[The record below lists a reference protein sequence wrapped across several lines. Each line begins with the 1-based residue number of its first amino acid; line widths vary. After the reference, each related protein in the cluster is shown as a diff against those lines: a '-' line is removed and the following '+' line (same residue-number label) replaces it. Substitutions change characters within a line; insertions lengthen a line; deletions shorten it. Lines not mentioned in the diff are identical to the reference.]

1 MRIDLYYQETK
12 SLSHFRNLFIKNIYD
27 ILRNY
32 FEDAKKIISGE
43 QMDENAM
50 IQYAKDGDMDAFNRL
65 VLEYQDLAFQVAYRI
80 MGEMESAE
88 DVVQESFIAAYRKIN
103 TFKGGSFKAWVC
115 RIVTNRCYDELRKR
129 KRRPTIPLDPLNE
142 DDETI
147 DSNEWLEDPGESPEE
162 SAIRTELNS
171 AIQWCLNKLDFDFRT
186 VVVLIDIQGIDYK
199 EAAEIV
205 KKPLGT
211 VKSRLARARHRLQDC
226 LQNFAELL
234 PSSYRLNS
242 KRTAE

>member
-12 SLSHFRNLFIKNIYD
+12 NLSHFQNLFIRNIYD

-32 FEDAKKIISGE
+32 FEDAIKIFSGE
-43 QMDENAM
+43 LMDENAM

-65 VLEYQDLAFQVAYRI
+65 VLEYQDLTFQVAYRI

-103 TFKGGSFKAWVC
+103 SFKGGSFKAWVC

-186 VVVLIDIQGIDYK
+186 VVVLVDIQGIDYK

>member
-1 MRIDLYYQETK
+1 
-12 SLSHFRNLFIKNIYD
+12 
-27 ILRNY
+27 
-32 FEDAKKIISGE
+32 
-43 QMDENAM
+43 M
-50 IQYAKDGDMDAFNRL
+50 IQYAKDGDLDAFNRL

-80 MGEMESAE
+80 MGELESAE
-88 DVVQESFIAAYRKIN
+88 DVVQESFIAAYRKIS
-103 TFKGGSFKAWVC
+103 TFKEGSFKAWIC

-129 KRRPTIPLDPLNE
+129 KRRPTIPLDPLND

-147 DSNEWLEDPGESPEE
+147 DSNEWLEDPGESPED

-171 AIQWCLNKLDFDFRT
+171 AIQWCLNKLDFDFRA
-186 VVVLIDIQGIDYK
+186 VVVLVDIQGIDYK

-211 VKSRLARARHRLQDC
+211 VKSRLARARQRLQDC
-226 LQNFAELL
+226 LQNFSELL

-242 KRTAE
+242 KRIAE

>member
-1 MRIDLYYQETK
+1 
-12 SLSHFRNLFIKNIYD
+12 
-27 ILRNY
+27 
-32 FEDAKKIISGE
+32 
-43 QMDENAM
+43 MDEIVM

-65 VLEYQDLAFQVAYRI
+65 VLEYQDLTFQVAYRI

-88 DVVQESFIAAYRKIN
+88 DVVQDSFIAAYRKIN
-103 TFKGGSFKAWVC
+103 SFKGGSFKAWVC

-186 VVVLIDIQGIDYK
+186 VVVLVDIQGIDYK